1 VGLMERNLRRAPDI
15 YQGGEKEPM
24 DADGKVPKQ
33 RHKSLDFQTQKNYHL
48 VVALNPRAVTV

>member
-1 VGLMERNLRRAPDI
+1 MESNLRRAPDI
-15 YQGGEKEPM
+15 YQGGEKEPI

-33 RHKSLDFQTQKNYHL
+33 HHKSLDFQTQKNYHR